1 MNISVVGIRY
11 VGKKDRQ
18 EDTVCLSGAVWLPGQ
33 VHNFSSVL
41 AAQLLKH
48 TDSFES
54 APLSMEGQTFMSRG
68 KGKQKSQEVAA
79 FVNLSAMSADQLIHF
94 ARLEFN
100 RVVNPEGKDEAQI
113 RSEVHGLMA
122 NHNLDQEADR
132 QKEVIADGKVAVTYQ
147 ATSEEYAALMAG
159 TVVLAIMPAELAT
172 ATEPL
177 PADNDHVDPERE
189 PYSNQ
194 LPSDPVTDEH
204 TAEPPKLDVLLAGL
218 KKSELLAF
226 ARQEGVAVA
235 NTMTAEKLREKLFVE
250 LSGRN
255 KAESS

>member
-18 EDTVCLSGAVWLPGQ
+18 EDTVCMSGAVWLPGQ

-41 AAQLLKH
+41 AAHLLKH
-48 TDSFES
+48 TDSFEE

-100 RVVNPEGKDEAQI
+100 RVVNPEGKDEGQI

-122 NHNLDQEADR
+122 NHNLDLEADR

-147 ATSEEYAALMAG
+147 ATPEEYAALMAG

-172 ATEPL
+172 VPEP
-177 PADNDHVDPERE
+177 PPVDNDHIEPGSERFSE
-189 PYSNQ
+189 PV
-194 LPSDPVTDEH
+194 PSESVTGERTD
-204 TAEPPKLDVLLAGL
+204 EPPKLDVLLAGL
-218 KKSELLAF
+218 EKTELLAF

-235 NTMTAEKLREKLFVE
+235 NTMTAEKLREKIFAE
-250 LSGRN
+250 LSERGTV
-255 KAESS
+255 